1 MRPYFVVRN
10 SLFGLAGGLDRKDR
24 RATATFEALPGQD
37 CAEGVVVA
45 LPKCDNATSYAH
57 HNATGKPAEVKA
69 EAEAEAGPG
78 ESHHDDSSEANGPI
92 TVPAVAKVQLVQGEG
107 GSLCLSFSLNDGT
120 DLNIFDSNSTGT
132 TSNDGD
138 IRPSSST
145 VFRIARAAYP
155 HLLHF
160 SRLTNH
166 ETHFPNKPNDIYDD
180 RNNCN
185 PSASQ
190 YISVDSKYME
200 VLNSSTVAVSVAV
213 STEPV
218 RNARIYDNIS
228 FADLHGMVRQV
239 QKQIPA
245 ARPDDGCLNLS
256 QFLAFSCLLDQHV
269 AYERDAA
276 PRLSVRIL
284 KRNDHSLRI
293 VVSSS
298 NKACRITAK
307 AHPRE
312 CAGTNH
318 SAEASIGIAK
328 EQEGILELGSLEE
341 NTEYSINIVGYCPLS
356 KISAQAT
363 FICRTKEDAE
373 PKKMY
378 PSWSD
383 MSREDQETELLAIV
397 KDRAIRNLAAMEGI
411 ATDLTKSMSDDE
423 SQVDLT
429 SSFALWWS
437 QNERAR
443 EDFCLREAKQASKD
457 PAIRQSAENEG
468 IIIKSRDW
476 EASTTDV
483 AALCRRR
490 SFCWW
495 YYEMQ
500 PAKRVGAAIHRHHRD
515 QGKEDE
521 THTAHCKVPITP
533 SFLPFSPP
541 PLSRPKEEGPEK
553 STTKPTLPKYPQT
566 QYKEKHQTLQPDNV
580 FVVTNRSDGA
590 AWGRPEDECNGDDS
604 SEKERHACGNHSVED
619 ALHTEISSTGSNE
632 IGLSDEHIPTPLQ
645 QDLASTSIN
654 SAESNA
660 TSTKDTN
667 LSQPEVK
674 KSAVVDD
681 ASAKPQGDRLTSSAK
696 KAGIP
701 ETTPRLTHVPAIYRT
716 GTVVTSAPTRKPP
729 SHSKRSTFLGAQT
742 AKAKKA
748 VGEVDEMLSF
758 QMNAKNLKGVALLK
772 AKVRLVMITARLQ
785 ALREKSGCK
794 DDAPALDHVNLF
806 DEDDTEQSS
815 QQQRIE
821 IDAPSLPI
829 SANKESTTTPPP
841 SISDTSSKD
850 SHTKNTEDRS
860 LALANVTDI
869 YKRSASRGV
878 KGSYQAWKLNAEEQK
893 KSEAYHLE
901 GNNAPVDDSLAD
913 ETSVSSTSLKREED
927 AFDASD
933 SSSSSSSLAPGA
945 SIEPSDSSL
954 DVNSLP
960 IHACAE
966 SPQQPTE
973 RFDEIFPTAS
983 EDVDNRTVC
992 PCRKFCMSL
1001 DEDMDNDNCITDTSE
1016 YFVQNTNIL
1025 NLLSAMA
1032 YPNGSGT
1039 RISKQEYETEY
1050 RDYIENSSTPL
1061 ADLGP
1066 RFVRSI

>member
-10 SLFGLAGGLDRKDR
+10 SLFGLAVGLDRKDR
-24 RATATFEALPGQD
+24 RATTTFEALPGQD
-37 CAEGVVVA
+37 CGEGVVVA
-45 LPKCDNATSYAH
+45 LPKCDNAT
-57 HNATGKPAEVKA
+57 GKPA
-69 EAEAEAGPG
+69 EAEAEADPG
-78 ESHHDDSSEANGPI
+78 ESHHDDSSEANKLI
-92 TVPAVAKVQLVQGEG
+92 TAPTITKVQLVQGEG
-107 GSLCLSFSLNDGT
+107 GLLCLSFSLNDGT
-120 DLNIFDSNSTGT
+120 DLNIFDSSSTGT
-132 TSNDGD
+132 TSNGGD
-138 IRPSSST
+138 MRSSGST

-166 ETHFPNKPNDIYDD
+166 ETSSPNNPNDFYDD

-190 YISVDSKYME
+190 YISVDSKYVE
-200 VLNSSTVAVSVAV
+200 VLNSSTVAVSIAV

-269 AYERDAA
+269 ANERDAA
-276 PRLSVRIL
+276 PRISVRIL
-284 KRNDHSLRI
+284 KRSDHSLRI
-293 VVSSS
+293 VLSSS

-312 CAGTNH
+312 CGGTNH

-328 EQEGILELGSLEE
+328 EQEGILELGGLKE
-341 NTEYSINIVGYCPLS
+341 NTEYSIDILGYCPLS
-356 KISAQAT
+356 KISARAT
-363 FICRTKEDAE
+363 FVCRTKDAE
-373 PKKMY
+373 PKMY
-378 PSWSD
+378 PSWSE
-383 MSREDQETELLAIV
+383 MSRGDQETELLAVV
-397 KDRAIRNLAAMEGI
+397 KDRAIRNLAAMEDI
-411 ATDLTKSMSDDE
+411 ATDLTKSMSGDE
-423 SQVDLT
+423 AQVDLA

-443 EDFCLREAKQASKD
+443 EEFCLREARHASKD
-457 PAIRQSAENEG
+457 PAIRQSAEKEG

-476 EASTTDV
+476 ESSTTDV
-483 AALCRRR
+483 SALCRRR

-500 PAKRVGAAIHRHHRD
+500 PAKRVGTAIHRDDRD
-515 QGKEDE
+515 QATEKKE
-521 THTAHCKVPITP
+521 THTVHYKAPITP

-541 PLSRPKEEGPEK
+541 PVSRPKEAGPEK
-553 STTKPTLPKYPQT
+553 STTKSTLQKYPQT
-566 QYKEKHQTLQPDNV
+566 QYKEPKHQTLQPDNV
-580 FVVTNRSDGA
+580 FVVTNRFDGA
-590 AWGRPEDECNGDDS
+590 AWGRPEDECNGDSSS
-604 SEKERHACGNHSVED
+604 SEKERNVDAVED
-619 ALHTEISSTGSNE
+619 TLHAENSSTGSNE
-632 IGLSDEHIPTPLQ
+632 IGLSAELILTPLQ
-645 QDLASTSIN
+645 QDLARTSIH

-667 LSQPEVK
+667 LSQPEAET
-674 KSAVVDD
+674 STVVDD
-681 ASAKPQGDRLTSSAK
+681 ASAKPQGDRPTTSAQ

-701 ETTPRLTHVPAIYRT
+701 ETVPKSTYVPAIHHSA
-716 GTVVTSAPTRKPP
+716 GTVGNSDHTMSTRKPP
-729 SHSKRSTFLGAQT
+729 NRSKRSTFLGART

-758 QMNAKNLKGVALLK
+758 QINAKNLRGVALLK

-785 ALREKSGCK
+785 ALRHKSGCK
-794 DDAPALDHVNLF
+794 DDAKAMDHVDLF

-821 IDAPSLPI
+821 TDASRLSIGPDKKGTAITPSPL
-829 SANKESTTTPPP
+829 
-841 SISDTSSKD
+841 ISDTSNKNT
-850 SHTKNTEDRS
+850 HTKNTEDRS

-869 YKRSASRGV
+869 YKRAASRGV
-878 KGSYQAWKLNAEEQK
+878 KGAYQAWKLNIEEQK
-893 KSEAYHLE
+893 MSEAHRLE
-901 GNNAPVDDSLAD
+901 GSNAPVDDSLAD
-913 ETSVSSTSLKREED
+913 ESSVTSTSLKGEEN

-933 SSSSSSSLAPGA
+933 SSSSSLASGA
-945 SIEPSDSSL
+945 STEPSDSSL
-954 DVNSLP
+954 AVNSLP

-966 SPQQPTE
+966 SPQHPTE
-973 RFDEIFPTAS
+973 RFAEVSLTAS

-992 PCRKFCMSL
+992 TCRKYCMSL
-1001 DEDMDNDNCITDTSE
+1001 DEDMDNDNWITDASE

-1032 YPNGSGT
+1032 YSNGSGT
-1039 RISKQEYETEY
+1039 RISKQEYEIEY
-1050 RDYIENSSTPL
+1050 RHYIENSSTPL

-1066 RFVRSI
+1066 RFVASE